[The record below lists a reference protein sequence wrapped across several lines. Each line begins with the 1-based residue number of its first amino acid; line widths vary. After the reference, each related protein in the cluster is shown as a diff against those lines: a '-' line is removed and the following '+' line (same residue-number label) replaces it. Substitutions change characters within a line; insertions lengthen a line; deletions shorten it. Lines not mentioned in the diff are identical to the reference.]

1 MKLYKNGCMYLEKD
15 DPLFVG
21 ILPKEVV
28 DEMLDDPTSET
39 SLIVF
44 RSRTAINFWR
54 KRKDILDYNAVKKL
68 TDKDIRIKII
78 KLVREIVDLNVKRG
92 ESGKDKQVE
101 ITNKIKSLEYMK
113 STYEKYLSNRMS
125 YDSKFSYLN

>member
-92 ESGKDKQVE
+92 ESGRDKQVE

-113 STYEKYLSNRMS
+113 STYEKYLSNRTS